1 MTPQDP
7 LELLVRSI
15 AGSSPPTLQTAASDP
30 TSSLLSAAYIA
41 FPDPASA
48 SPILIPKDAPTRFT
62 SRADSRKD
70 FYTIGQL
77 WLAWAERETGVR
89 EYLMK
94 GQEETG
100 GAGGGY
106 VGIADRRSVVDYLE
120 RKGDGAGRVVSATES
135 AAGPSVPATDMAEA
149 GPSRIQPVKRKY
161 EVDVADREFCRKV
174 RLTASWTIVSAD
186 RKLRA
191 QEIELRDRN
200 SILRSSNGGKV
211 NVSWPHY
218 QATESRLYRS
228 EFYSIPADGYGG
240 QDTRASIV
248 CKQ

>member
-1 MTPQDP
+1 
-7 LELLVRSI
+7 
-15 AGSSPPTLQTAASDP
+15 
-30 TSSLLSAAYIA
+30 
-41 FPDPASA
+41 
-48 SPILIPKDAPTRFT
+48 
-62 SRADSRKD
+62 
-70 FYTIGQL
+70 
-77 WLAWAERETGVR
+77 
-89 EYLMK
+89 
-94 GQEETG
+94 
-100 GAGGGY
+100 
-106 VGIADRRSVVDYLE
+106 
-120 RKGDGAGRVVSATES
+120 
-135 AAGPSVPATDMAEA
+135 MAEA
-149 GPSRIQPVKRKY
+149 GPSRIQPVKRKS